1 MGFTYRGFDEGA
13 TAIATPRT
21 PARRRRR
28 VAIAVGAVAVVSTVT
43 AVGFAAKG
51 TAAPTVTVVAD
62 GLNNPRGLAFEDGHL
77 WVAEAGTGGTECVP
91 TPGGITNPSCYGLT
105 GSIDRI
111 DGGTV
116 KRVFTGLESSAAPGG
131 ASAIGADGISISGD
145 RLYAVFGESDFEVPE
160 GLSPE
165 LTGVLFD
172 EAGHLVRATTGDD
185 GSDGLAPVSNVGAF
199 DHAWS
204 GLPANQ
210 ILVPAQFPD
219 ANPYGVFADGR
230 NIFVADAASNTL
242 DEVDSRTG
250 SEKILAFVPNP
261 PHSDA
266 VPTCVAE
273 GPDGALYVGQLTG
286 AGNGA
291 GVANVYRWTAATG
304 LKVWQTGFSAITG
317 CGFGKDGSFYVTEL
331 DKVGFPPIGPPGGDV
346 IKIAKNGTRTTLGT
360 GQLFFPN
367 GFAAGDDGAIYV
379 SNWSV
384 RPGSGAGPH
393 GQVVRIG

>member
-1 MGFTYRGFDEGA
+1 MRLAHRWFDRGFA
-13 TAIATPRT
+13 ATPT
-21 PARRRRR
+21 PRGSGWRRRR
-28 VAIAVGAVAVVSTVT
+28 VAMAVVAVAAVSTVS

-62 GLNNPRGLAFEDGHL
+62 GLNNPRGLAFVDGHL
-77 WVAEAGTGGTECVP
+77 WVAEAGSGGSECLP
-91 TPGGITNPSCYGLT
+91 TPGAPAVPTCFGLT

-111 DGGTV
+111 DGSSV
-116 KRVFTGLESSAAPGG
+116 KHVFTDIASSAASNGG
-131 ASAIGADGISISGD
+131 QAVGADGISVSGD
-145 RLYAVFGESDFEVPE
+145 QIYTVTAESDFAVPT
-160 GLSPE
+160 GLSPA
-165 LTGVLFD
+165 LSAALFD
-172 EAGHLVRATTGDD
+172 QLGHLSR
-185 GSDGLAPVSNVGAF
+185 GSIEEHDQSLSPVSNVGAF
-199 DHAWS
+199 DYAWS
-204 GLPANQ
+204 NQ
-210 ILVPAQFPD
+210 HKSLVPAQFPD
-219 ANPYGVFADGR
+219 ANPYGVFADGSHV
-230 NIFVADAASNTL
+230 FVADAASNTL
-242 DEVDSRTG
+242 DEVDSRNG

-286 AGNGA
+286 VGNGA
-291 GVANVYRWTAATG
+291 GVANVYRWTAGTG
-304 LKVWQTGFSAITG
+304 LTVWKTGFSAITG

-331 DKVGFPPIGPPGGDV
+331 DKVGFPPSGPPGGDV

-384 RPGSGAGPH
+384 APGSGPGPH
-393 GQVVRIG
+393 GQVVRIAG

>member
-1 MGFTYRGFDEGA
+1 MRFAHRWFDRGFA
-13 TAIATPRT
+13 ANATPRG
-21 PARRRRR
+21 PGRRRRR
-28 VAIAVGAVAVVSTVT
+28 VAIAVGAVAAVSTVS

-77 WVAEAGTGGTECVP
+77 WVAEAGMGGTECVP
-91 TPGGITNPSCYGLT
+91 TPGGTSNLTCFGLT
-105 GSIDRI
+105 GSIDRM

-116 KRVFTGLESSAAPGG
+116 KRVFTGLESSARSGG
-131 ASAIGADGISISGD
+131 ASAIGADGIATSGD
-145 RLYAVFGESDFEVPE
+145 RLYAVFGESDFEVPQ

-165 LTGVLFD
+165 LTAVLFD
-172 EAGHLVRATTGDD
+172 QAGHLVRGTTSDADAALAT
-185 GSDGLAPVSNVGAF
+185 VSNVGAF
-199 DHAWS
+199 DYAWS
-204 GLPANQ
+204 NQ
-210 ILVPAQFPD
+210 HKSLVPAQFPD
-219 ANPYGVFADGR
+219 ANPYGVFADGQHV
-230 NIFVADAASNTL
+230 FVADAASNTL

-250 SEKILAFVPNP
+250 SAKILAFVPNP
-261 PHSDA
+261 PASDA

-291 GVANVYRWTAATG
+291 GVANVYRWTASTG

-317 CGFGKDGSFYVTEL
+317 CGFGRDGSFYVTEL
-331 DKVGFPPIGPPGGDV
+331 DKVGFPPSGPPGGDV
-346 IKIAKNGTRTTLGT
+346 IRIAKNGTRTTLGT

-384 RPGSGAGPH
+384 RPGSGPGPH
-393 GQVVRIG
+393 GQVVRIAG